1 MQRVRTSEDPFGA
14 RLVAL
19 LSEAGRPLNVRRIA
33 SLGAE
38 RGVFDDLE
46 AAEAEVRRRL
56 DSGLPPGIRQV
67 RPGVLA
73 WSDVD
78 AAEVVEA
85 QDTSAPVQTS
95 GGDDE
100 EDADER
106 AGRRRRRR
114 MVDLL
119 GSGPAAAPV
128 SLDEAVAAA
137 EAAGHDPEAAH
148 ARLWAGLRARAAALI
163 GAMPDDRPGRSV
175 SAGPAPSSA
184 STRRPE
190 AHRPARVAAA
200 TTPVAAATTPVVA
213 ATTPAAAATTPPESE
228 SPAPVAADPTRD
240 RLKARLRSRKP
251 LVAEAETIPPPGLPT
266 VAALD
271 PTPYLERRQTAE
283 PPPEAVE
290 RRTPTLPEAEFAG
303 VAAEVLVLLRSRGER
318 ISLTGLAV
326 ALDYDDSLASLRALL
341 RAENARQVQS
351 GLRAPF
357 TWPNETDVGLSE
369 WGLPARYLDLERTLG
384 ATLAEM
390 REVARRELL
399 ARVVA
404 CTDEVFEQIV
414 LEVLGRAGLEELAPV
429 HRQAGG
435 TLALLGR
442 HRTLGD
448 APTAVLARRSTGVIG
463 AATLEALR
471 GALADFGATHG
482 VVLTCG
488 TFDDAARSSAARMEH
503 GPLTLV
509 DGHGLARLLYAH
521 GVGTRTHAPV
531 LRVPDPSFFDAP

>member
-38 RGVFDDLE
+38 RGLFDDLE

-56 DSGLPPGIRQV
+56 DAGLPDGIRQV

-73 WSDVD
+73 WSE
-78 AAEVVEA
+78 AGETEVVETA
-85 QDTSAPVQTS
+85 AVSEAPPT
-95 GGDDE
+95 GRGDDDDE
-100 EDADER
+100 TDER
-106 AGRRRRRR
+106 GGRRRRRR

-137 EAAGHDPEAAH
+137 EAADQDPEAAH

-163 GAMPDDRPGRSV
+163 GAMPDDRPSRSV
-175 SAGPAPSSA
+175 AAGPAQPTA
-184 STRRPE
+184 STRRSE
-190 AHRPARVAAA
+190 VLRPAR
-200 TTPVAAATTPVVA
+200 
-213 ATTPAAAATTPPESE
+213 TPAATVPERVAPPAPEAPPE
-228 SPAPVAADPTRD
+228 PAVAGPAVADPIRD

-251 LVAEAETIPPPGLPT
+251 PVTEVETIPPPGPPA

-271 PTPYLERRQTAE
+271 PTPYLERRQVAE

-290 RRTPTLPEAEFAG
+290 RRTPTLPEAEFTG
-303 VAAEVLVLLRSRGER
+303 VAAEVIVLLRSRGER

-357 TWPNETDVGLSE
+357 TWPNETDLGLSE
-369 WGLPARYLDLERTLG
+369 WGLPARYLELEHTLG

-404 CTDEVFEQIV
+404 CTDEVFERIV

-448 APTAVLARRSTGVIG
+448 APTAVLARRSTGVIS

-488 TFDDAARSSAARMEH
+488 TFDDAARASAARLEH